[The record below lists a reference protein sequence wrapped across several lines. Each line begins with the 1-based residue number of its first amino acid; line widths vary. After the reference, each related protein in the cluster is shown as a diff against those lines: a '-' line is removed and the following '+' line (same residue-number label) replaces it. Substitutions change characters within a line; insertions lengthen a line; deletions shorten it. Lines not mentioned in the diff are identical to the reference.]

1 MIKIVDNLE
10 LKGNELICK
19 DKKGICKPITFLQ
32 GRLDGA
38 CAIYSVVMDLLI
50 LRCIN
55 HKDTYIYAE
64 HKSSETKNLFKIL
77 MERNG
82 MHCDGRTFNWI
93 NLKVRESF
101 SSIVD
106 CTQKRTSNEDSI
118 KLISSY
124 IDGNIPVVISV
135 VGKNF
140 AHAMLAIGY
149 EFTDNGNPTKI
160 FSLDPSGDL
169 PKYSY
174 WNSVIDLYPQQPG
187 NIYKYNYANA
197 FEEYKVYMDD
207 ILIINK
213 K

>member
-1 MIKIVDNLE
+1 MIKVVDNLE
-10 LKGNELICK
+10 LRGNELVCR

-32 GRLDGA
+32 GHLDGA
-38 CAIYSVVMDLLI
+38 CAIYSVMMNLLI

-55 HKDTYIYAE
+55 HKDTYLYTE
-64 HKSSETKNLFKIL
+64 HKNIETKNLFKIL
-77 MERNG
+77 VESNG
-82 MHCDGRTFNWI
+82 MHRDGRTFNWI

-118 KLISSY
+118 RLISSC
-124 IDGNIPVVISV
+124 IDNNIPVIISV
-135 VGKNF
+135 VSKNS
-140 AHAMLAIGY
+140 AHAMLAVGY
-149 EFTDNGNPTKI
+149 EFMNDDNLTKI

-174 WNSVIDLYPQQPG
+174 WNSVIDLYPQQSG
-187 NIYKYNYANA
+187 NIYKYNCINA
-197 FEEYKVYMDD
+197 FEEYRVYMDD